1 MEYNFKNCEC
11 CTSVHLLYI
20 WTSLVAQVVKNLPVM
35 QETLGMNIGLGRSPG
50 EGATHSSI
58 LACRIPCTEKP
69 GGLQSMGSQRVR
81 YN

>member
-11 CTSVHLLYI
+11 CTSAHLLYI
-20 WTSLVAQVVKNLPVM
+20 WASLVAQMVKNLPVM
-35 QETLGMNIGLGRSPG
+35 QETLGMNFGLGRSTG
-50 EGATHSSI
+50 EGVTHSSI
-58 LACRIPCTEKP
+58 LACRIPCTEKS